1 MTQGEWTGEG
11 VSGWYLLC
19 VVSCRFTLELSQR
32 MTYEQ
37 WAVAVGQRMNVDPF
51 EIQFFKCQK

>member
-1 MTQGEWTGEG
+1 MWLTNEE
-11 VSGWYLLC
+11 SGTNSIYLLTF
-19 VVSCRFTLELSQR
+19 RFTLELSQR

>member
-1 MTQGEWTGEG
+1 MGD
-11 VSGWYLLC
+11 WYLLP
-19 VVSCRFTLELSQR
+19 VSSCRFTLELSQR